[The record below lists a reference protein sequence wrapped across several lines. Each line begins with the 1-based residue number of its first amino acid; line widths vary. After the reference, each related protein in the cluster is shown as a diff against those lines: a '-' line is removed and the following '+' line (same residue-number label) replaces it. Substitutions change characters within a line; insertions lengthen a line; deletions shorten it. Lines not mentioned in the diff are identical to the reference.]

1 MIMNDVRKGVPLGS
15 LAAIAVCALLVVVA
29 CEAPPPTAVQQDA
42 EVSAAAVAPSQVA
55 AEATRAVRGSGRIT
69 LSETPLIYLDG
80 VRVNSDLLDDLDQD
94 LIERIEVIKGQRAYE
109 LYGDAA
115 AAGVIQIFTKPGAPQ
130 LEGAE
135 KKRYR

>member
-1 MIMNDVRKGVPLGS
+1 
-15 LAAIAVCALLVVVA
+15 
-29 CEAPPPTAVQQDA
+29 
-42 EVSAAAVAPSQVA
+42 
-55 AEATRAVRGSGRIT
+55 
-69 LSETPLIYLDG
+69 
-80 VRVNSDLLDDLDQD
+80 VNSDLLDDLDQD